1 MTVSKSTT
9 YNGFIRPLC
18 RFSAPIGGLPQKPV
32 ATNSLSKIALRSS
45 KSPMSAAIMS
55 GTFISKPRILA
66 LALGVCTLFST
77 AAFAQA
83 GGPKVGIV
91 SIQDAIT
98 ATNEGQKEAA
108 ALQARFGGRQNA
120 LKAQND
126 ELVAL
131 QSDLQAKGDKLN
143 DEERATRLKA
153 ITDKQKILQRNG
165 EDFQAEVT
173 AAEQEVVNR
182 LGKKMLEILDKYAKD
197 NGFTVVLDVSNPQSP
212 VLWASQTTNI
222 TKDLVDA
229 YNAASG
235 VAAQPRPA
243 APSGT
248 PARPATAP
256 AKKP

>member
-1 MTVSKSTT
+1 LTVSEPTT

-32 ATNSLSKIALRSS
+32 ATNSLSKITLRSS
-45 KSPMSAAIMS
+45 KSPMLAAIMS

-66 LALGVCTLFST
+66 IALGVCTLFST

-83 GGPKVGIV
+83 GPKVGIV

-126 ELVAL
+126 EIVAL

-143 DEERATRLKA
+143 DEERASRVKA

-235 VAAQPRPA
+235 VAAQPRPT

-248 PARPATAP
+248 QARPATAP